1 MSKNHFARRGR
12 FLGAVLIII
21 TITSAIM
28 YVCSSR
34 ALAAGGTSYY
44 RIINDNGIHYL
55 PDEGAPDGRLVLFCM
70 NNRRNWPHSIPGHIT
85 DEQVPSY
92 VDGYLTAADFDSE
105 AEYREFMKRL
115 SAILYAGYPHNAAG
129 LYQIR
134 EGGYTMTEADF
145 DVLLTVP
152 NRLRS
157 DFSSSLGDATFSY
170 SDYTNG
176 NTASLSRLQ
185 NFLVEVGGLFP
196 DGRTASGLSYSDI
209 TAMPFYKAAF
219 CMYSAS
225 AEQTPLEVFSAMY
238 GGLYYLTREQAYNAT
253 QNAVWKLL
261 ASYGIEDNNLT
272 DISSTPFGEILLEA
286 SKHISPLAAEPSA
299 SEVRIQADGNDYT
312 LRYYAGDG
320 RWYSRAMRISED
332 ASYNGKYYFSSLPAG
347 ISVITECGRDYVR
360 PGELFIFSS
369 NHRLETDE
377 TIGITSSIKWL
388 SEVKQ
393 YSPAL
398 TEAGEEAT
406 ADGRKFQHMAGA
418 EVYAKSLSFSI
429 TLSGDPSDP
438 SDPSGPGDPSDPD
451 DPGDP
456 SDPGD
461 PGDPSDPGDSGSP
474 GGSSGSGSS
483 DSGATDGS
491 TGSNHGGTADG
502 ASDSGRGPETGDSSL
517 IDWYIGAAA
526 LSIGGL
532 AAARK
537 LMKNIVS

>member
-1 MSKNHFARRGR
+1 MSKNHFARGGR

-28 YVCSSR
+28 GVCSSR
-34 ALAAGGTSYY
+34 ALAAGGTSDY

-85 DEQVPSY
+85 EEQVPSY

-105 AEYREFMKRL
+105 AEYREFMNRL

-134 EGGYTMTEADF
+134 EGGYTVTEEDF

-152 NRLRS
+152 NQLRS

-176 NTASLSRLQ
+176 NTESLSRLQ

-196 DGRTASGLSYSDI
+196 NGSTASGLSYSEI

-238 GGLYYLTREQAYNAT
+238 SGSYYLTEEQAYNAT

-299 SEVRIQADGNDYT
+299 SEVRIQADDNDYT

-320 RWYSRAMRISED
+320 RWHSRAMRISED
-332 ASYNGKYYFSSLPAG
+332 ASYNGTYYFSSLPAG
-347 ISVITECGRDYVR
+347 ISVITESGRDYVQ
-360 PGELFIFSS
+360 PGELFTFSS
-369 NHRLETDE
+369 DHRLETDE

-398 TEAGEEAT
+398 SEAGEEAT
-406 ADGRKFQHMAGA
+406 VDGRKFQHLAGA

-429 TLSGDPSDP
+429 TLS
-438 SDPSGPGDPSDPD
+438 
-451 DPGDP
+451 GDP

-474 GGSSGSGSS
+474 GGSSDSGSS
-483 DSGATDGS
+483 DSEATDGS
-491 TGSNHGGTADG
+491 TGSNHDGTADG
-502 ASDSGRGPETGDSSL
+502 APASGRGPETGDSSL
-517 IDWYIGAAA
+517 IYWYIGAAA

-537 LMKNIVS
+537 LMKKIVS